1 MDAALV
7 QHLKSKQKREDRN
20 SKQHKFAIAQD
31 SREGKDLIKKL
42 LINV

>member
-7 QHLKSKQKREDRN
+7 QHLKSKQKREKRN

-31 SREGKDLIKKL
+31 SKEGKDLIKKL
-42 LINV
+42 LMNV